1 MPILGKWDVTGQA
14 VSVYRGDVLAR
25 NTKQTRHGL
34 EGLAMTFQAE
44 VHWHEGMFLRPQHF
58 QASSRYRLQQSVRNE
73 QWSVHYGWGL
83 RSLDLDEGA
92 LANQRLTVRSLKA
105 RLRDGTLVS
114 APEDTT
120 LSDVDL
126 KGAFT
131 LGRAVT
137 VYLAV
142 PVMQLTRANIAQA
155 EHPAVAR
162 YVVDTTEIEDENT
175 GQNPQAVEIRRL
187 NLKLLLDTQDH
198 GGYEVLPIARITRA
212 DRPEAIPQLETSYI
226 PPLMACDAWKPL
238 SAGVLEQVYDR
249 LGKKIE
255 LLSGQAVSRG
265 ITFDSQGQ
273 GDRLIFEQLRV
284 MSEAYA
290 VLGVK
295 CFAQGVHPLTAYLE
309 LCRLVGQLSIFGA
322 QRRPPDLPRYDH
334 DDLGNCFWKAK
345 QHIDALLD
353 VVVEPQYKERSF
365 IGAGLRMQV
374 ALEPT
379 WLEPGCRIFVGVQ
392 STLAPERCE
401 QLLTSGLDMKIGSS
415 ENVDEIFRRG
425 RAGLR
430 FSSVSR
436 PPRALPSLPG
446 LVYFQVDRQSES
458 EEWST
463 VQRSL
468 AIAIRL
474 NENLIV
480 SDIQGQRTLTI
491 KVDGQAATMQFTL
504 YVVSQGGER

>member
-1 MPILGKWDVTGQA
+1 
-14 VSVYRGDVLAR
+14 
-25 NTKQTRHGL
+25 
-34 EGLAMTFQAE
+34 MTFQAE

-58 QASSRYRLQQSVRNE
+58 QAASRHQIQQTTCSD
-73 QWSVHYGWGL
+73 QWTVHYSWGV
-83 RSLDLDEGA
+83 RSIDLDADA
-92 LANQRLTVRSLKA
+92 LANQRLVVRQVKA

-114 APEDTT
+114 VPEGAV
-120 LSDVDL
+120 LNEIDL
-126 KGAFT
+126 KGAFGQDHT
-131 LGRAVT
+131 LT

-142 PVMQLTRANIAQA
+142 PVVQMTRANVGQSDQQR
-155 EHPAVAR
+155 VAR
-162 YVVDTTEIEDENT
+162 YFVDTMQIEDENT
-175 GQNPQAVEIRRL
+175 GQNGHPVEIRRL
-187 NLKLLLDTQDH
+187 NLRLLLSTQDH
-198 GGYEVLPIARITRA
+198 GGYEVLPIARLTRA
-212 DRPEAIPQLETSYI
+212 DRAEAVPQLDTSYI
-226 PPLMACDAWKPL
+226 PPLLACDAWSPL
-238 SAGVLEQVYDR
+238 AAGVLEQVYDR
-249 LGKKIE
+249 LGKKVE
-255 LLSGQAVSRG
+255 LLGGQAVSRG

-290 VLGVK
+290 LLGIKAFV
-295 CFAQGVHPLTAYLE
+295 QGIHPLTAYLE

-334 DDLGNCFWKAK
+334 DDLGGCFWRVK

-353 VVVEPQYKERSF
+353 VVVEPEYKERSF

-374 ALEPT
+374 ALEPA
-379 WLEPGCRIFVGVQ
+379 WLEHGCRIYVGVQ
-392 STLAPERCE
+392 SPLSPEKCE

-415 ENVDEIFRRG
+415 ENVDDVFRLG

-436 PPRALPSLPG
+436 PPRALPSQPG
-446 LVYFQVDRQSES
+446 LIYFQVDREREA
-458 EEWST
+458 EEWSA

-468 AIAIRL
+468 ALAIRL

-491 KVDGQAATMQFTL
+491 KVGGQATTMQFTL
-504 YVVSQGGER
+504 YVVSSDQS

>member
-1 MPILGKWDVTGQA
+1 
-14 VSVYRGDVLAR
+14 
-25 NTKQTRHGL
+25 
-34 EGLAMTFQAE
+34 MTFQAE

-58 QASSRYRLQQSVRNE
+58 QAASRHQMQQTACSD
-73 QWSVHYGWGL
+73 QWTVHYGWGL
-83 RSLDLDEGA
+83 RSIDLDEDA
-92 LANQRLTVRSLKA
+92 LANQRLVVRKLKA

-114 APEDTT
+114 VPEGAV
-120 LSDVDL
+120 LNEIDL
-126 KGAFT
+126 KGAFGQDHS
-131 LGRAVT
+131 LT

-142 PVMQLTRANIAQA
+142 PVVQMTRANAGQT
-155 EHPAVAR
+155 EQQRAVR
-162 YVVDTTEIEDENT
+162 YLVDTMQVEDENT
-175 GQNPQAVEIRRL
+175 GQNGHPVEIRRL
-187 NLKLLLDTQDH
+187 NLRLMLSTQDH

-212 DRPEAIPQLETSYI
+212 DRAEAVPQLDTSYI
-226 PPLMACDAWKPL
+226 PPLLACDAWPPL

-249 LGKKIE
+249 LGKKVE
-255 LLSGQAVSRG
+255 LLGGQAVSRG

-290 VLGVK
+290 LLGVK
-295 CFAQGVHPLTAYLE
+295 AFVQGVHPLTAYLE
-309 LCRLVGQLSIFGA
+309 LCRLVGQLAIFGA

-334 DDLGNCFWKAK
+334 DDLGGCFWRVK

-353 VVVEPQYKERSF
+353 VVVEPEYKERTF

-374 ALEPT
+374 ALEPA
-379 WLEPGCRIFVGVQ
+379 WLEPGCRIYVGVQ
-392 STLAPERCE
+392 SPLAPERCE

-415 ENVDEIFRRG
+415 ENVDDVFRLG

-430 FSSVSR
+430 FNSVSR

-446 LVYFQVDRQSES
+446 LIYFQVDREREA
-458 EEWST
+458 EEWSA

-468 AIAIRL
+468 ALAIRL

-491 KVDGQAATMQFTL
+491 KVGGQATTMQFTL
-504 YVVSQGGER
+504 YVVSSDQS

>member
-1 MPILGKWDVTGQA
+1 
-14 VSVYRGDVLAR
+14 
-25 NTKQTRHGL
+25 
-34 EGLAMTFQAE
+34 MTIQAE

-58 QASSRYRLQQSVRNE
+58 QALNRHQTQQTARNE
-73 QWSVHYGWGL
+73 QWSVHYAWGL
-83 RSLDLDEGA
+83 RSLDLDEDA
-92 LANQRLTVRSLKA
+92 LANQRLVIRALKA
-105 RLRDGTLVS
+105 RLRDGTLISV
-114 APEDTT
+114 PEDTA
-120 LSDVDL
+120 LSEMDL

-131 LGRAVT
+131 SGDAIT

-142 PVMQLTRANIAQA
+142 PVIQLTRANVAQTDQR
-155 EHPAVAR
+155 AVAR
-162 YVVDTTEIEDENT
+162 YVVDTMEIEDENT
-175 GQNPQAVEIRRL
+175 GQNPQSVEIRRL

-212 DRPEAIPQLETSYI
+212 DRPEAVAQLETSYI
-226 PPLMACDAWKPL
+226 PPLVACDAWKAL
-238 SAGVLEQVYDR
+238 SAGLLEQVYDR

-255 LLSGQAVSRG
+255 LLSNQAVSRG

-273 GDRLIFEQLRV
+273 GDRLVFEQLRV

-290 VLGVK
+290 LLGVK
-295 CFAQGVHPLTAYLE
+295 CFAQGVHPLTAYME

-334 DDLGNCFWKAK
+334 DDLGGCFWRVK
-345 QHIDALLD
+345 QYIDALLD

-374 ALEPT
+374 ALEPG
-379 WLEPGCRIFVGVQ
+379 WLERGSRIFVGAQ

-415 ENVDEIFRRG
+415 ENVDEIFRLG

-446 LVYFQVDRQSES
+446 LVYFQIDRQSES
-458 EEWST
+458 EEWSR
-463 VQRSL
+463 VQQSL
-468 AIAIRL
+468 ALAIRL

-491 KVDGQAATMQFTL
+491 KINGKEATMQFTL
-504 YVVSQGGER
+504 YVVPQGNE

>member
-1 MPILGKWDVTGQA
+1 
-14 VSVYRGDVLAR
+14 
-25 NTKQTRHGL
+25 
-34 EGLAMTFQAE
+34 MTFQAE

-58 QASSRYRLQQSVRNE
+58 QAASRYQTQQSACSD
-73 QWSVHYGWGL
+73 QWTLHYSWGL
-83 RSLDLDEGA
+83 RSIDLDADA
-92 LANQRLTVRSLKA
+92 LANHRLVVRTLKA

-114 APEDTT
+114 VPEGAV
-120 LSDVDL
+120 LNEIDL
-126 KGAFT
+126 KGAFGQDHT
-131 LGRAVT
+131 LT

-142 PVMQLTRANIAQA
+142 PVVQTTRSNAGQA
-155 EHPAVAR
+155 EEQRTVR
-162 YVVDTTEIEDENT
+162 YLVDTMQIEDENT
-175 GQNPQAVEIRRL
+175 GQNGHPVEIRRL
-187 NLKLLLDTQDH
+187 NLRLLLSNQDH
-198 GGYEVLPIARITRA
+198 GGYEVLPIARLTRA
-212 DRPEAIPQLETSYI
+212 DRAEAVPQLDTSYI
-226 PPLMACDAWKPL
+226 PPLLACDAWSPL

-249 LGKKIE
+249 LGKKVE
-255 LLSGQAVSRG
+255 LLGGQAVSRG

-290 VLGVK
+290 LLAVK
-295 CFAQGVHPLTAYLE
+295 AFAQGVHPLTAYLE

-334 DDLGNCFWKAK
+334 DDLGGCFWRVK

-353 VVVEPQYKERSF
+353 VVVEPDYKERSF

-374 ALEPT
+374 ALEPA
-379 WLEPGCRIFVGVQ
+379 WLEPGCRIYVGVQ
-392 STLAPERCE
+392 SPLAPERCE

-415 ENVDEIFRRG
+415 ENVDDIFRLG

-436 PPRALPSLPG
+436 PPRALPSQSG
-446 LVYFQVDRQSES
+446 LIYFQVDREREA
-458 EEWST
+458 EEWSA

-468 AIAIRL
+468 ALAIRL

-491 KVDGQAATMQFTL
+491 KVGGQATTMQFTL
-504 YVVSQGGER
+504 YVVSSDQS